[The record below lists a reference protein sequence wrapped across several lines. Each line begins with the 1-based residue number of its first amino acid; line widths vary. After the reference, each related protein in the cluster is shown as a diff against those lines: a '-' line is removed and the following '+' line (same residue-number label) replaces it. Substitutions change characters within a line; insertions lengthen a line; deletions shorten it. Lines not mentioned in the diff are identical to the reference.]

1 MLERPVE
8 ISDDDLIACLRAE
21 FALTPTAIT
30 FLPLGA
36 DQHTAV
42 YRASVDQT
50 DYFVKLRLGDFDA
63 HSVIVPHRLHEQGIR
78 AIIAPIPTRSG
89 GLWADL
95 KTSRVMVYPF
105 VAGVNGFQQPL
116 SPARWADL
124 GRALRQLHT
133 ADIPLDSADRLR
145 RETFAPDWRRKV
157 EAYQRQAEGGLFID
171 AVAADLAALLRARR
185 AEIDALIAYADER
198 AAVERLRDHPPVLC
212 HADIHVGN
220 VLITP
225 DDRLYV
231 IDWDTVILAPKERD
245 LMFPGAGIDGSLAPQ
260 AAAQVDWFFAGYGPC
275 ALDRDLLAY
284 YRCERVIQ
292 DIAAYCDQI
301 LPSTEGGADRVV
313 GLGQLQSQFAPG
325 SVVAIALASIPG

>member
-1 MLERPVE
+1 MLERPAD
-8 ISDDDLIACLRAE
+8 ISDDDLIACLHAD
-21 FALTPTAIT
+21 FALTPTAIA

-36 DQHTAV
+36 DHNTAV

-63 HSVIVPHRLHEQGIR
+63 HSVILPHRLHEQGIS

-89 GLWADL
+89 ALWADL
-95 KTSRVMVYPF
+95 KASRVMVYPLI
-105 VAGVNGFQQPL
+105 VGVNGYQQPL
-116 SPARWADL
+116 SAAQWADL
-124 GRALRQLHT
+124 GRALRLIHT
-133 ADIPLDSADRLR
+133 AVIPPESADRLR

-157 EAYQRQAEGGLFID
+157 ETYQRLAEGGTFID

-185 AEIDALIAYADER
+185 AEIDALIAYADDR
-198 AAVERLRDHPPVLC
+198 AAVERQRQHPHVLC

-225 DDRLYV
+225 DERLYV

-245 LMFPGAGIDGSLAPQ
+245 LMFPGAGIDGALAPQ

-301 LPSTEGGADRVV
+301 MPSTDGGADRVV

-325 SVVAIALASIPG
+325 SVVAIALASIPC